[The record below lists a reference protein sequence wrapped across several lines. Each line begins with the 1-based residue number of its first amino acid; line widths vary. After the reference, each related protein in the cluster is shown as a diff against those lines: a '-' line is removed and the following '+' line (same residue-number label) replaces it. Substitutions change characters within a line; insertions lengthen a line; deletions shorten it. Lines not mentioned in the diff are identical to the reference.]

1 MADQRHATQLL
12 ERVLERPFEFRERPV
27 PTPAEYRPRWR
38 TALVVLL
45 IDACHGRRASW
56 HQLHVVNW
64 ACRSLTNQQ
73 AFERLKAGEADLSD
87 SVVRYD
93 PALDRAIDLALFDG
107 LVERRSGE
115 VLGLSPRGLAPVVKL
130 ETADVLVLEREFL
143 NRVSP
148 VSQKFVDSL
157 VPRRPR

>member
-1 MADQRHATQLL
+1 
-12 ERVLERPFEFRERPV
+12 
-27 PTPAEYRPRWR
+27 
-38 TALVVLL
+38 
-45 IDACHGRRASW
+45 
-56 HQLHVVNW
+56 VNW

-115 VLGLSPRGLAPVVKL
+115 VLGLSPRGLATVVKL